1 MNEINLTKD
10 SKFLLNLYKNNF
22 HLWND
27 DDKKISSLT
36 SKIFREFYDLFLKSK
51 QFTDAK
57 NIKIEKL
64 LKLPQPNDKSQY
76 LYIVKNIRNEIE
88 ETFNS
93 FYKFSFTITHRKINI
108 YISGKNITETF
119 VKSSLYKIIFWLYVV
134 TSFNNNNDCSRNL
147 SIYLYFTLQKKN
159 IPSGDNEVLE
169 KQHVNTGFTY
179 TCIPDSQIIIY
190 RLEEWFKVFIHE
202 TIHNFGLDFSA
213 DDITRSCVLK
223 TFQVQSVVNLFE
235 AYTDS
240 WARILNILSLVYL
253 SLPTIDFDSFQK
265 LSHQFILYET
275 THSFI
280 QTYKILDKM
289 GLKYIDL
296 FDSNKGSKYKEKTN
310 VLSYYVINSILY
322 SNYQAFL
329 QWCIQ
334 NNINTLKF
342 DTEKQID
349 FCHFVTDL
357 HKSKVVLDKINYVQL
372 NFQKININSL
382 LKNNMRKSMFQVSYN
397 NEPIYREV

>member
-1 MNEINLTKD
+1 MTKD

-134 TSFNNNNDCSRNL
+134 TSFNNNELC
-147 SIYLYFTLQKKN
+147 
-159 IPSGDNEVLE
+159 
-169 KQHVNTGFTY
+169 
-179 TCIPDSQIIIY
+179 
-190 RLEEWFKVFIHE
+190 W
-202 TIHNFGLDFSA
+202 
-213 DDITRSCVLK
+213 
-223 TFQVQSVVNLFE
+223 
-235 AYTDS
+235 
-240 WARILNILSLVYL
+240 
-253 SLPTIDFDSFQK
+253 
-265 LSHQFILYET
+265 
-275 THSFI
+275 
-280 QTYKILDKM
+280 
-289 GLKYIDL
+289 
-296 FDSNKGSKYKEKTN
+296 
-310 VLSYYVINSILY
+310 
-322 SNYQAFL
+322 
-329 QWCIQ
+329 
-334 NNINTLKF
+334 
-342 DTEKQID
+342 
-349 FCHFVTDL
+349 
-357 HKSKVVLDKINYVQL
+357 
-372 NFQKININSL
+372 
-382 LKNNMRKSMFQVSYN
+382 
-397 NEPIYREV
+397 